1 VGVVLTTQNPV
12 DLDYKGLTNA
22 GTWFIGRLQTERDKM
37 RVLDGLESASSQAGQ
52 ALDRGELSDIISA
65 LGKRVFLL
73 HNVHEEAPVT
83 FQTRWAMSYLRGP
96 LTRLQVRELMKG
108 SAPDQPSVAPVEGT
122 AFAPAQP
129 TAVQPTS
136 PGARRPEAAAAP
148 EVAFASSPPSLSS
161 RIQQAYL
168 PVRRAASAAALD
180 AESREGGA
188 IELQSRHL
196 LYVPAVVGMGR
207 VHFVDER
214 KGVQEQ
220 EDFALLAQAPESIG
234 ILAWEQAQPLEMT
247 LRDLSDRPEPEAYFD
262 ELPQAINESKEF
274 TALKDDLDDYL
285 YRNTAVTL
293 LYSPVLEAYSKPRE
307 SERDFRMRLQQAAR
321 EKRDEEID
329 EINERYEKKLDTLED
344 RLRRYEAKLA
354 EREAD
359 VAARKRETV
368 VSVGESMVGLF
379 LGRRSTRMASTA
391 LSKQRQAA
399 KAKLRVEE
407 AEDDVKAL
415 QEDIEELEE
424 ELQEEVAA
432 IQERWEE
439 ALETFEEAKVTP
451 RRADIQI
458 DLVALA
464 WVPHWQLTYEARG
477 GIVRT
482 DLVEAY

>member
-1 VGVVLTTQNPV
+1 
-12 DLDYKGLTNA
+12 
-22 GTWFIGRLQTERDKM
+22 
-37 RVLDGLESASSQAGQ
+37 
-52 ALDRGELSDIISA
+52 
-65 LGKRVFLL
+65 
-73 HNVHEEAPVT
+73 
-83 FQTRWAMSYLRGP
+83 
-96 LTRLQVRELMKG
+96 
-108 SAPDQPSVAPVEGT
+108 
-122 AFAPAQP
+122 
-129 TAVQPTS
+129 
-136 PGARRPEAAAAP
+136 
-148 EVAFASSPPSLSS
+148 
-161 RIQQAYL
+161 
-168 PVRRAASAAALD
+168 
-180 AESREGGA
+180 
-188 IELQSRHL
+188 
-196 LYVPAVVGMGR
+196 
-207 VHFVDER
+207 
-214 KGVQEQ
+214 
-220 EDFALLAQAPESIG
+220 
-234 ILAWEQAQPLEMT
+234 MT

-262 ELPQAINESKEF
+262 DLPQAINESPEF
-274 TALKDDLDDYL
+274 TALRDDLDDYL
-285 YRNTAVTL
+285 YRNTGVTL

>member
-1 VGVVLTTQNPV
+1 
-12 DLDYKGLTNA
+12 
-22 GTWFIGRLQTERDKM
+22 
-37 RVLDGLESASSQAGQ
+37 
-52 ALDRGELSDIISA
+52 
-65 LGKRVFLL
+65 
-73 HNVHEEAPVT
+73 
-83 FQTRWAMSYLRGP
+83 
-96 LTRLQVRELMKG
+96 LQVRELMKG

-307 SERDFRMRLQQAAR
+307 SERDYRMRLQQAAR

-477 GIVRT
+477 GTVRT